1 MAAQVGFVFELLY
14 VITIAACEQP
24 PVEVARIVTRRVLA
38 VFSELDGEA
47 VIRAA
52 MNARPES
59 LNDNAGAQLQ
69 ILDTHQRARMDER
82 AGSVLQ
88 SVGHQGI
95 TSLLQRLRR
104 SLAAPV

>member
-1 MAAQVGFVFELLY
+1 EFFD
-14 VITIAACEQP
+14 VIPITAREEP
-24 PVEVARIVTRRVLA
+24 PVEVARIVARRVLA
-38 VFSELDGEA
+38 ILGELDRETVIGTA
-47 VIRAA
+47 V
-52 MNARPES
+52 NTRPES
-59 LNDNAGAQLQ
+59 LNHNAGAQLQ
-69 ILDTHQRARMDER
+69 ILDTHQGARMDER